1 MFINYIRQ
9 TGFYKQEKTVSCQST
24 TLGTINR
31 KNSLL
36 SINCIKQTGFYK
48 QEESLLSINYI
59 RYSKQE
65 ETVCCQST
73 TLGKQGSINRMKQFV
88 VEL

>member
-36 SINCIKQTGFYK
+36 SINYIKQTGFYK
-48 QEESLLSINYI
+48 QESLLSINYI